1 MDALGLAE
9 QLHQLTL
16 AASERLHGLEP
27 EHLAIDGFRYVYG
40 RA

>member
-9 QLHQLTL
+9 QLHELAL
-16 AASERLHGLEP
+16 AAYDRLHGLEP
-27 EHLAIDGFRYVYG
+27 EHLAIDGFHYVYG